1 MTAENIANETGDAIE
16 NGEDIA
22 EDENTETG
30 VALTGEVVNTA
41 EGSLAV
47 KQALLKENE
56 TIIKRNWAKATEK
69 VETVYRSLTL
79 IHTHGLWKLHKD
91 AKGKR
96 KYTAFD
102 AYLFGE
108 FGWELSRVRALQ
120 IIKATRAKM
129 IEDGELPES
138 AAAPRK
144 RTAPE
149 VTAERAAK
157 VTADQFEKVLD
168 AFETRVNN
176 IDEGDP
182 DKSEVVNIYNDTR
195 ESLNIAILNLRDL
208 VARIEAESA
217 TEASEQTTIEDT
229 TPDPVVA

>member
-1 MTAENIANETGDAIE
+1 MT
-16 NGEDIA
+16 
-22 EDENTETG
+22 ENTETG
-30 VALTGEVVNTA
+30 LALTGDVVNTD

-56 TIIKRNWAKATEK
+56 TIVKRNWKAATEK
-69 VETVYRSLTL
+69 AGNVYKALTI

-91 AKGKR
+91 KKGKR
-96 KYTAFD
+96 LYTAFD

-120 IIKATRAKM
+120 IIKATRAEM
-129 IEDGELPES
+129 IEAGELPES

-157 VTADQFEKVLD
+157 VTAEQLEKVLD
-168 AFETRVNN
+168 AFETRVQN

-182 DKSEVVNIYNDTR
+182 DRADVVRIFNDVQDILD
-195 ESLNIAILNLRDL
+195 SAILDLRDL
-208 VARIEAESA
+208 VSRIETESN
-217 TEASEQTTIEDT
+217 TEATDEDT
-229 TPDPVVA
+229 DETEDTAPESVPVLAN

>member
-1 MTAENIANETGDAIE
+1 VT
-16 NGEDIA
+16 
-22 EDENTETG
+22 ENTDTG
-30 VALTGEVVNTA
+30 IAVVGEVVNTD

-47 KQALLKENE
+47 KQAMLKENE
-56 TIIKRNWAKATEK
+56 TVVKRNWKAATEK
-69 VETVYRSLTL
+69 AGNVYKALTI

-96 KYTAFD
+96 KYSAFD

-120 IIKATRAKM
+120 IIKATRAEM
-129 IEDGELPES
+129 IEAGELPAS
-138 AAAPRK
+138 AAEPRK

-157 VTADQFEKVLD
+157 VTAEQLQKVLD

-182 DKSEVVNIYNDTR
+182 DRAEVVRIYNDAHDAI
-195 ESLNIAILNLRDL
+195 NGAILDLRDL
-208 VARIEAESA
+208 AARIEAETASDA
-217 TEASEQTTIEDT
+217 KDSEQTTIEET
-229 TPDPVVA
+229 APVAVA

>member
-1 MTAENIANETGDAIE
+1 VTAEQI
-16 NGEDIA
+16 
-22 EDENTETG
+22 ENTENTG
-30 VALTGEVVNTA
+30 SEVALTGEVVNTD

-56 TIIKRNWAKATEK
+56 TIVKRNWKAATEK
-69 VETVYRSLTL
+69 AGNVYKALTI

-102 AYLFGE
+102 QYLFGE

-120 IIKATRAKM
+120 IIKATRAEM
-129 IEDGELPES
+129 IEAGELPES
-138 AAAPRK
+138 AAEPRK

-149 VTAERAAK
+149 VTAEKAAK
-157 VTADQFEKVLD
+157 VSAEQLQKVMD
-168 AFETRVNN
+168 AFKNRVDN

-182 DKSEVVNIYNDTR
+182 DKAEVLRIYTDT
-195 ESLNIAILNLRDL
+195 ESIIHDAILDLNDL
-208 VARIEAESA
+208 VARIEAESKTPAAPEQATIEQTDTEDEPA
-217 TEASEQTTIEDT
+217 TEA
-229 TPDPVVA
+229 VAS